1 MNLKDRGITIGDLLI
16 LIIIIATSTYIIK
29 KINGDRQSNSTMIH
43 EEIIDRKEI
52 SYLKKETL

>member
-43 EEIIDRKEI
+43 EEIIDRKRN
-52 SYLKKETL
+52 